1 MPVSSH
7 LTSIRGSMQYE
18 LFEQSSVYGDSWEA
32 LFEAPDQGRRYRTTQ
47 HQDEELAERFV
58 KTDALNWL

>member
-1 MPVSSH
+1 
-7 LTSIRGSMQYE
+7 MQYE
-18 LFEQSSVYGDSWEA
+18 LFERSSVYGEGWEA